1 MQVSGSCGGE
11 GNDQRRRLQLV
22 DKDKLA
28 RLKEASAPRLNSAF
42 TPAQP

>member
-11 GNDQRRRLQLV
+11 GNDERRRMQLM
-22 DKDKLA
+22 DKDKLS